1 MTLGAGRK
9 VSLVTGICIERD
21 AISNIVMAQ
30 RDALAGAG
38 FDVRVFAQ
46 HVDRTAPADLVQIS
60 DPWALQLDEHFT
72 QSDLV
77 IYHLGIQYELFNS
90 LVMSHPR
97 ARRVVHFHNIT
108 PPELLDGPA
117 RQAALAGISQLSLA
131 ANADRVWSAS
141 GYNVTALVEHSDVDV
156 DRIRVLEPGLS
167 FEPDVAVRSEPPRGT
182 ACVLAVGRFVRAK
195 GLLDL
200 LDAIELLD
208 PDNGASVQVRFAGS
222 TSHADAGYLAQ
233 VATRAEALG
242 VELLHDLEDR
252 ALASLYNSSD
262 IFVSAS
268 HHEGFCIP
276 VIEALAAGCRVIAT
290 DAGALPDTVGG
301 CGTIV
306 PAGDVTAMA
315 KAITAEVRSLRALT
329 GDRAAIDL
337 ERSRIE
343 RTRQHLDHFG
353 AAATRRRFLHEV
365 RSALALDPPRPDGPG
380 GRSAQIAGGGLT
392 ATERF
397 ARHQHRLRECLACP
411 TCHRRLDV
419 SSPVWIGDAIES
431 GGLVCPVHGLVG
443 VISAFTPSFLE
454 RELQRAR
461 LDGELMY
468 AVLDLQRDVTC
479 LGGWT
484 SVPQGALCLGESGD
498 AMVFDAVG
506 DRAHITFFGHDH
518 SGIVRVLVEGKDAIH
533 LDLHRADA
541 QPVELLL
548 DELGS
553 GRRRVHLVPGGAS
566 PAGLHSTQLVVARI
580 EVAAQ
585 AADRQAPAITP
596 LNRGNPYP
604 ERFSQLLS
612 AMPDDAMVLDCGGGD
627 RRYGDDRVYNLE
639 YLEFELPDLFGDGL
653 CLPFEDDSFDL
664 IMSQAVLEHVP
675 DPQRAVNEL
684 IRVLKPGG
692 QVYIEIAFMQPLHA
706 VPSHYMNVTPH
717 GITHLC
723 RELEVLDAG
732 TFGGLAVTFEW
743 ISQLVGAEA
752 RLGAD
757 RLDMVLE
764 ALRDLDRQLSPQ
776 ELDLFASAVYLL
788 GRKRP
793 R

>member
-1 MTLGAGRK
+1 MTLGGGQK
-9 VSLVTGICIERD
+9 ISLVTGICIERD
-21 AISNIVMAQ
+21 AISNIVMTQ
-30 RDALAGAG
+30 RDTLVEAG
-38 FDVRVFAQ
+38 FDVQIFAQ
-46 HVDRTAPADLVQIS
+46 HADRTAPTDLVQIS
-60 DPWALQLDEHFT
+60 DPWALQLDRHFA

-90 LVMSHPR
+90 LVVSHPR

-108 PPELLDGPA
+108 PPELLDGPP
-117 RQAALAGISQLSLA
+117 RHAALAGISQVSLVV
-131 ANADRVWSAS
+131 NADRIWSDS
-141 GYNVTALVEHSDVDV
+141 NHNITTLIEHADVDV
-156 DRIRVLEPGLS
+156 ARIRVLEPGLA
-167 FEPDVAVRSEPPRGT
+167 FEPDVPLRSEHPRERI
-182 ACVLAVGRFVRAK
+182 CILAVGRFVRAK

-200 LDAIELLD
+200 LDAIERLD
-208 PDNGASVQVRFAGS
+208 ADVLPSVQVRLAGS

-242 VELLHDLEDR
+242 VELLRDLDDR
-252 ALASLYNSSD
+252 ALAALYDSSD

-268 HHEGFCIP
+268 HHEGFCVP

-306 PAGDVTAMA
+306 PAGDVAAMA

-329 GDRAAIDL
+329 GDDAAIDL

-343 RTRQHLDHFG
+343 HTRQHLDHFG
-353 AAATRRRFLHEV
+353 AAATRRRLLHEV
-365 RSALALDPPRPDGPG
+365 RSALALDPPRVERPG
-380 GRSAQIAGGGLT
+380 SVAPGAGGALT

-397 ARHQHRLRECLACP
+397 ARHQLRLRECLACP
-411 TCHRRLDV
+411 TCHHRPDISSAVWV
-419 SSPVWIGDAIES
+419 SDAVES
-431 GGLVCPVHGLVG
+431 GGLVCPDHGLVG

-461 LDGELMY
+461 LDGERMY
-468 AVLDLQRDVTC
+468 AVLDLERDVTC
-479 LGGWT
+479 LGRWT

-498 AMVFDAVG
+498 ALVFDAPG
-506 DRAHITFFGHDH
+506 DRAQITFFGHDH
-518 SGIVRVLVEGKDAIH
+518 SGIVRVLVEGRDPIE

-541 QPVELLL
+541 QPVELVL
-548 DELGS
+548 DDLGP

-566 PAGLHSTQLVVARI
+566 SAGPHATQMVVARV
-580 EVAAQ
+580 EVEGR
-585 AADRQAPAITP
+585 AADRRVPAITA

-604 ERFSQLLS
+604 ERFAQLLG

-653 CLPFEDDSFDL
+653 CLPFADDSFDL

-675 DPQRAVNEL
+675 DPQRAVDEL

-717 GITHLC
+717 GIAHLC
-723 RELEVLDAG
+723 RGLEVLDAG

-743 ISQLVGAEA
+743 IAQLADAEA
-752 RLGAD
+752 RLGAE
-757 RLDMVLE
+757 RLGTVLE
-764 ALRDLDRQLSPQ
+764 TLRDLDRQLSPQ
-776 ELDLFASAVYLL
+776 ELDQFASAVYLL